1 MPADDSQVR
10 AALRAVEDPELG
22 LSIVDLGE
30 VAGVEQAGDRV
41 VVHLALALPEEGW
54 PSEPLLRRVEAAV
67 GAVPGV
73 TNVEVDRRAMTEAE
87 AVDAA
92 RALKGEAAPNP
103 LAVVDAS
110 ARPAAP
116 APRRNPFTDASTRIL
131 AVASGKG
138 GVGKS
143 SVSTNLAVALAQR
156 GRRVAAVDADVW
168 GFSLPRMFGVD
179 HPPGVID
186 DVIIPPRAHGV
197 QLVSMGFFARDDQ
210 AVIWRGP
217 MLHKA
222 LEQFLTDV
230 HWGEPDVLVVD
241 LPPGTGDV
249 ALSVAQ
255 LLPGAEVI
263 VVTTPQ
269 PAAQRVAQRSAA
281 MAERVNLAVIGVV
294 ENMSWFLGDDGK
306 RYEIFGA
313 GGGQELADSLRVPL
327 LGQIPLV
334 SALRVGGDVGNPIT
348 VSEPDSLAAQ
358 AFVALAEQVDTLAPR
373 RIRHPELRIS

>member
-1 MPADDSQVR
+1 VPADDSEVR

-30 VAGVEQAGDRV
+30 VAGVDRADDRAI
-41 VVHLALALPEEGW
+41 VHLALPLPEDGW
-54 PSEPLLRRVEAAV
+54 PPDELIRRVEAAV
-67 GAVPGV
+67 AAVPGV
-73 TNVEVDRRAMTEAE
+73 AGVEVDRRPMTEPE
-87 AVDAA
+87 AAAAA
-92 RALKGEAAPNP
+92 RVLKGESAPNP

-110 ARPAAP
+110 ARPAP
-116 APRRNPFTDASTRIL
+116 VPRRNPFTDASTRIL

-143 SVSTNLAVALAQR
+143 SVSTNLAVALTQR

-179 HPPGVID
+179 HPPGVVD
-186 DVIIPPRAHGV
+186 DVIVPPRAHGV

-249 ALSVAQ
+249 SLSVAQ

-269 PAAQRVAQRSAA
+269 PAAQRVAQRSAV
-281 MAERVNLAVIGVV
+281 MAERVNLTVIGVV
-294 ENMSWFLGDDGK
+294 ENMSWFVGDDGK

-313 GGGQELADSLRVPL
+313 GGGQELADSLEVPL

-334 SALRVGGDVGNPIT
+334 SALRVGGDVGQPIT
-348 VSEPDSLAAQ
+348 VSDPDSPAAA
-358 AFVALAEQVDTLAPR
+358 AFVALAEQVDTMAPR
-373 RIRHPELRIS
+373 RVRHPELRIS

>member
-1 MPADDSQVR
+1 MPSDESEVR

-30 VAGVEQAGDRV
+30 VVGVERAGERAV
-41 VVHLALALPEEGW
+41 VYLALPLPEEAW
-54 PSEPLLRRVEAAV
+54 PAEPLVRRVEDAV

-73 TNVEVDRRAMTEAE
+73 TSVEVDRRPMTEAE
-87 AVDAA
+87 AAGAA
-92 RALKGEAAPNP
+92 RVLKGEAPLNP

-110 ARPAAP
+110 ARPAAS
-116 APRRNPFTDASTRIL
+116 PRHNPFTDASTRIL
-131 AVASGKG
+131 AIASGKG

-156 GRRVAAVDADVW
+156 GQRVAAVDADVW
-168 GFSLPRMFGVD
+168 GFSLPRMLGVD

-186 DVIIPPRAHGV
+186 DVIVPPRANGV

-249 ALSVAQ
+249 SLSVAE

-281 MAERVNLAVIGVV
+281 MAERVNLAVVGVV
-294 ENMSWFLGDDGK
+294 ENMSWFTGDDGK
-306 RYEIFGA
+306 RYELFGA
-313 GGGQELADSLRVPL
+313 GGGQELADSIGVPL

-334 SALRVGGDVGNPIT
+334 PALREGGDVGHPIT
-348 VSEPDSLAAQ
+348 VSEPDSPAAQ
-358 AFVALAEQVDTLAPR
+358 AFVAIAERIESLAPR

>member
-1 MPADDSQVR
+1 
-10 AALRAVEDPELG
+10 
-22 LSIVDLGE
+22 
-30 VAGVEQAGDRV
+30 
-41 VVHLALALPEEGW
+41 
-54 PSEPLLRRVEAAV
+54 
-67 GAVPGV
+67 
-73 TNVEVDRRAMTEAE
+73 
-87 AVDAA
+87 
-92 RALKGEAAPNP
+92 
-103 LAVVDAS
+103 
-110 ARPAAP
+110 
-116 APRRNPFTDASTRIL
+116 
-131 AVASGKG
+131 
-138 GVGKS
+138 
-143 SVSTNLAVALAQR
+143 
-156 GRRVAAVDADVW
+156 VAAVDADVW

-230 HWGEPDVLVVD
+230 HWGTPDVLVVD

-269 PAAQRVAQRSAA
+269 PAAQRVAQRSAV
-281 MAERVNLAVIGVV
+281 MAERVNLTVIGVV
-294 ENMSWFLGDDGK
+294 ENMSWFVGDDGK

-313 GGGQELADSLRVPL
+313 GGGQELAGTLGVPL

-334 SALRVGGDVGNPIT
+334 PALRVGGDVGLPIT
-348 VSEPDSLAAQ
+348 VSEPDSPAAA
-358 AFVALAEQVDTLAPR
+358 AFVDLAEQVDTMAPR